1 MLGDP
6 THSTRRNRTVRRIA
20 PLAWAVILVLMGGL
34 LLAAILSR
42 GSGSRSAEAASSHA
56 RPPGRPAS
64 SAPAHLRAADIRRLH
79 VDEGGLVPVL
89 MYHRIV
95 DPIPAGD
102 PYDRTPAQLRADLA
116 RLDREGYSAISMSDF
131 VAGRIDVPA
140 GRSPVVLTFDDSSR
154 SQFRML
160 GDGQVDPDSAVGI
173 MNTFAAE
180 HPEFGR
186 HAIFYANATLFEQ
199 PADTQ
204 RKLDALVR
212 WGYEIGNHT
221 YSHANLATLSPQDAQ
236 EEIGKLAAL
245 VRRYEP
251 GYRIRHF
258 CIPFG
263 VEPHEQG
270 LTTHGVYAG
279 VPYHYVSDVMV
290 GAGPSPS
297 PFAKRFDP
305 AHIARIRAAGG
316 PSAPLQIDDWLS
328 RLNRGDRY
336 VSDGDPATITV
347 PADLVPKVRVPEGM
361 RLRSF

>member
-1 MLGDP
+1 M
-6 THSTRRNRTVRRIA
+6 RRMA
-20 PLAWAVILVLMGGL
+20 PLTWAVIIVVMGGL
-34 LLAAILSR
+34 LVAAILSR
-42 GSGSRSAEAASSHA
+42 GSGA
-56 RPPGRPAS
+56 RPAVGATS
-64 SAPAHLRAADIRRLH
+64 TSAAGAGAGAAPAHLSVADLRRLH

-116 RLDREGYSAISMSDF
+116 RLDREGYSAVSMSDF
-131 VAGRIDVPA
+131 VAGHIDLPA

-173 MNTFAAE
+173 MNAFAAD

-186 HAIFYANATLFEQ
+186 HAIFYSNSTLFEQ

-221 YSHANLATLSPQDAQ
+221 YSHANLSTLTPQGVQ

-245 VRRYEP
+245 VRHYEP

-270 LTTHGVYAG
+270 LTVHGVYAG
-279 VPYHYVSDVMV
+279 APYRYVSDVMV

-305 AHIARIRAAGG
+305 AHIPRIRGAGG
-316 PSAPLQIDDWLS
+316 PSAPLQIDYWLTQ
-328 RLNRGDRY
+328 LNRGDRY
-336 VSDGDPATITV
+336 VSDGDPAKVTV
-347 PADLVPKVRVPEGM
+347 PADLAPKVRVPGGM
-361 RLRSF
+361 TLRSF